1 MTLENRR
8 WATVK
13 EAADH
18 FGITRQR
25 VHQLIKKGFLG
36 ETKKVDTPRGSVW
49 LVQYPFRRFPT
60 ASGGQTKN
68 MNQENRRRRSD
79 GGL

>member
-36 ETKKVDTPRGSVW
+36 ETKKVDTP
-49 LVQYPFRRFPT
+49 
-60 ASGGQTKN
+60 
-68 MNQENRRRRSD
+68 
-79 GGL
+79 